1 MLEHVYERVS
11 MSRYLTSVIVATD
24 DERIE
29 AEARRFGARVQMTRD
44 DHESGTDR
52 VAEVASSH
60 PDVELVVNIQGDEPL
75 IDPAAIDAAVLPLLE
90 ERAIQMGTL
99 KKRIEDPREI
109 SDPNVVKV
117 VTDRFPQA
125 KVLIHR
131 LDEPKL
137 RRPNAM
143 AMFLPFTIPPRGA
156 DAFVEDRQKL
166 KIGSI
171 DVEVIHTPG
180 HAPGH
185 VMYQIPSAKVL
196 IGGDLIIMGAV
207 GRTDFADSD
216 PAALNASIRR
226 VMKLPANTQL
236 LPGHGPPSHLDDE
249 RANNEWVQAALEET
263 NS

>member
-1 MLEHVYERVS
+1 MIVVANTGGIAATNS
-11 MSRYLTSVIVATD
+11 YLVADENSGEAVIFDAPNDTVGPLV
-24 DERIE
+24 EE
-29 AEARRFGARVQMTRD
+29 AKRRGLKVIGLWLTHGHF
-44 DHESGTDR
+44 DHIADH
-52 VAEVASSH
+52 AEVVSA
-60 PDVELVVNIQGDEPL
+60 
-75 IDPAAIDAAVLPLLE
+75 
-90 ERAIQMGTL
+90 
-99 KKRIEDPREI
+99 
-109 SDPNVVKV
+109 
-117 VTDRFPQA
+117 FPEA

-143 AMFLPFTIPPRGA
+143 AMFLPFSIPPRGA

-185 VMYQIPSAKVL
+185 VMYHIPSAKVL

-226 VMKLPANTQL
+226 VMKLPGNTQL
-236 LPGHGPPSHLDDE
+236 LPGHGPPSLLDDE
-249 RANNEWVQAALEET
+249 RANNEWVQAALEEG